1 MIIALIN
8 WRILPSE
15 VDAFL
20 SKWKTELKLKN
31 APGLIGEFLSK
42 VEDATFHEGVTWE
55 MEADDKDDRS
65 GWRSQDYVSY
75 VNVGIWER
83 AEDFMG
89 AVGKYMSKGR
99 TLKEPFEAA
108 PRRRA
113 ILSPE
118 YWRRGS
124 CQLPLE
130 TSLGV
135 DP

>member
-1 MIIALIN
+1 MIVALIN

-15 VDAFL
+15 VDVFL
-20 SKWKTELKLKN
+20 NKWKTGLRLEN

-42 VEDATFHEGVTWE
+42 VNDTTFHEGVTWE
-55 MEADDKDDRS
+55 MEADESDDRRE
-65 GWRSQDYVSY
+65 WRDQNHVSY
-75 VNVGIWER
+75 VNVGIWES
-83 AEDFMG
+83 AEHFMD

-99 TLKEPFEAA
+99 TLKEDFEAA

-118 YWRRGS
+118 HWRRGS
-124 CQLPLE
+124 RQLPSE
-130 TSLGV
+130 TSAGV